1 MSTKASGHQ
10 SIPES
15 VLSEVPETPTWAV
28 WLTLIAILLVG
39 LYGLVTGLKG
49 PQRNVPQAE
58 SAPAMESG
66 SAHAKPKFTVVET
79 LKARHVLVQYAGA
92 ERAGA
97 GVTRSKEQA
106 RQRAEEILARAKKG
120 EDLGDLAA
128 EMSDEPGAKSS
139 RGDLGWIHE
148 SDVVKPFWDAA
159 HALKTGEIS
168 GVVETPFGFHII
180 QRTKG

>member
-1 MSTKASGHQ
+1 MSTKASDRQ
-10 SIPES
+10 SNPEF
-15 VLSEVPETPTWAV
+15 VLDDVPETPAWAV
-28 WLTLIAILLVG
+28 WLTLIAVLLVG

-49 PQRNVPQAE
+49 PPRNLPHAE
-58 SAPAMESG
+58 SAPMLESEP
-66 SAHAKPKFTVVET
+66 AHPKPKFTVVET
-79 LKARHVLVQYAGA
+79 LKARHVLIQYAGA
-92 ERAGA
+92 DRAGS
-97 GVTRSKEQA
+97 GVTRTKEHA
-106 RQRAEEILARAKKG
+106 RLRAEEVLARVKKG

-148 SDVVKPFWDAA
+148 SDVVKPFWEAA